1 MMVARSRPLLLLARA
16 ASPAAVRVVGAQALP
31 AVAAVLVVRNGGAS
45 RAFSSSPTELSPYQ
59 KLQKW
64 LQPFVAGSKAMYQ
77 ENKQA
82 WAIRRRLKQDPT
94 SADGQLARRE
104 MMVLRQ
110 AHRDLLKSLP
120 LLAFFC
126 VPLAGYAAPVI
137 GYRFPKQL
145 LPWQF
150 WRADQK
156 TQFLREHAEAKAAH
170 HPALVRHLLR
180 LDDRDSRTLERMI
193 AAAAEDEPDKSSPAL
208 LPAQVAELEPF
219 FAGPA
224 ALPRLPTAHV
234 RALARASVVS
244 LAYTPPALA
253 NAVLALAPSSMLTAR
268 LEKRADELRVDDD
281 LLRKEGIDELS
292 LSELE
297 FACVERGLVA
307 QYGDIE
313 DLRAALR
320 EWLAMYED
328 EALAGRDAA
337 SAASAAG
344 GASPL
349 PASLLLHAPALARFA
364 PSRN

>member
-1 MMVARSRPLLLLARA
+1 MMTVRARPLLLLVK
-16 ASPAAVRVVGAQALP
+16 SPAARRATISQTLP
-31 AVAAVLVVRNGGAS
+31 AVAAVLLARDGGAA
-45 RAFSSSPTELSPYQ
+45 RAFSTSSTELSPYQ

-82 WAIRRRLKQDPT
+82 WAIRRRLKQDP
-94 SADGQLARRE
+94 SGADDQLSRRE

-126 VPLAGYAAPVI
+126 VPLAGYAAPVV

-170 HPALVRHLLR
+170 HPALVKLLLR
-180 LDDRDSRTLERMI
+180 LDDRDSHTLERMI
-193 AAAAEDEPDKSSPAL
+193 SAAAEDQPDKSSPAL
-208 LPAQVAELEPF
+208 PPAQVAELEPF

-224 ALPRLPTAHV
+224 ALPRLPAAHV
-234 RALARASVVS
+234 RTLARASIVS
-244 LAYTPPALA
+244 LAYAPPALA
-253 NAVLALAPSSMLTAR
+253 NVVLALTPSATLAAR
-268 LEKRADELRVDDD
+268 LEKRADELRVDDS

-337 SAASAAG
+337 SDAEGDAA
-344 GASPL
+344 PL
-349 PASLLLHAPALARFA
+349 PVSLLLHAPALARFA
-364 PSRN
+364 PSREL